1 MEHRQLARATH
12 DLKAHSGN
20 NMTTMQ
26 LSPFHSQDPF
36 TLTLFV
42 ALVLHTILLAISF
55 DFEDAAAGRSEQG
68 LEITLIRH
76 PQPEAKP
83 EKADFLAQVNQ
94 EAGGTEEEKALPK
107 TELAPPATEQEPEP
121 SRANPEPQEPA
132 PEPEAAPQVP
142 KAEKPAPKK
151 AEPNPKP
158 TRNTRVTASNLM
170 ASRDQEI
177 QRLTAELDI
186 RRENFAKQGRRKHIS
201 AATQEYKYAA
211 YLQAWRNKVE
221 QIGTLNFPDEAKR
234 NKLYGN
240 LVLQVSLKS
249 DGTIQQIQLRKSS
262 GHKVLDDAAIRIVR
276 LAAPFAPFP
285 KNIAAEVDILDITRT
300 WQFIGG
306 RSLFKSN

>member
-1 MEHRQLARATH
+1 MAA
-12 DLKAHSGN
+12 
-20 NMTTMQ
+20 MQ
-26 LSPFHSQDPF
+26 LMPFQNQDPF
-36 TLTLFV
+36 SLTLLV
-42 ALVLHTILLAISF
+42 ALVLHGVLLAVHF
-55 DFEDAAAGRSEQG
+55 DFEDAAAGRNEQG

-76 PQPEAKP
+76 PEPEAKP
-83 EKADFLAQVNQ
+83 EKADFLAQINQ
-94 EAGGTEEEKALPK
+94 EAGGMEQEKVLPK
-107 TELAPPATEQEPEP
+107 TELVPPAVEVTPEP
-121 SRANPEPQEPA
+121 SRANTEPQEPT

-142 KAEKPAPKK
+142 KVEKPAPKK

-158 TRNTRVTASNLM
+158 TKNTKITALNLE

-186 RRENFAKQGRRKHIS
+186 RQKNFAKQGRRKHIS

-240 LVLQVSLKS
+240 LILQVSLKS
-249 DGTIQQIQLRKSS
+249 DGTIISIQLKKSS

-276 LAAPFAPFP
+276 LASPFAPFP

-300 WQFIGG
+300 WQFVGG
-306 RSLFKSN
+306 QSLFKSN

>member
-1 MEHRQLARATH
+1 
-12 DLKAHSGN
+12 
-20 NMTTMQ
+20 MQ
-26 LSPFHSQDPF
+26 LPFQQNDPF

-42 ALVLHTILLAISF
+42 ALLLHGVLLAISF

-83 EKADFLAQVNQ
+83 EKADYLAQLSQQGDGNQ
-94 EAGGTEEEKALPK
+94 QEKALPK
-107 TELAPPATEQEPEP
+107 TELAPPAVEVEPEP
-121 SRANPEPQEPA
+121 SRANPEPEQPQ
-132 PEPEAAPQVP
+132 PEPEAQPPKTEP
-142 KAEKPAPKK
+142 KAEKTAPKK
-151 AEPNPKP
+151 AEPTTKP
-158 TRNTRVTASNLM
+158 TQNTRLTASSLL

-177 QRLTAELDI
+177 QRLTAELDV
-186 RRENFAKQGRRKHIS
+186 RSQAFAKQSRRKQIS

-240 LVLQVSLKS
+240 LILQVTLKS
-249 DGTIQQIQLRKSS
+249 DGTIVQIQLRKSS

-285 KNIAAEVDILDITRT
+285 KNIATEVDILDITRT
-300 WQFIGG
+300 WQFVGG
-306 RSLFKSN
+306 QSLFKSN

>member
-1 MEHRQLARATH
+1 MLPMTSRVNSG
-12 DLKAHSGN
+12 DNKAI
-20 NMTTMQ
+20 MQ
-26 LSPFHSQDPF
+26 LPVFPNRDPF

-42 ALVLHTILLAISF
+42 ALVLHSVLLAISF

-83 EKADFLAQVNQ
+83 DKADYLAQISQ
-94 EAGGTEEEKALPK
+94 QGDGGEQEKALPK
-107 TELAPPATEQEPEP
+107 TELAPPAVEVEPEP
-121 SRANPEPQEPA
+121 SRANPEPPKPEEQTQPQVQLQ
-132 PEPEAAPQVP
+132 PEPVVQPQTTKPQPKQVESPRPTQNTKLTAA
-142 KAEKPAPKK
+142 
-151 AEPNPKP
+151 
-158 TRNTRVTASNLM
+158 NLL

-177 QRLTAELDI
+177 QRLTAELDV
-186 RRENFAKQGRRKHIS
+186 RQQSFAKQSRRKHIS

-211 YLQAWRNKVE
+211 YLQAWRSKVE
-221 QIGTLNFPDEAKR
+221 QVGTLNFPDEAKR

-240 LVLQVSLKS
+240 LILQVSLKA
-249 DGTIQQIQLRKSS
+249 DGTIAQIQLRKSS

-300 WQFIGG
+300 WQFVGG
-306 RSLFKSN
+306 QSLFKTN